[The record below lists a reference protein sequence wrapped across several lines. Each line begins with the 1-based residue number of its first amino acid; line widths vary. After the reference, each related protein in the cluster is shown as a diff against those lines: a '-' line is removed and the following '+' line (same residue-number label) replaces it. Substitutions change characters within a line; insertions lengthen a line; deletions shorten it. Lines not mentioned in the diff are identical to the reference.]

1 MLAICLEFGQGG
13 GNTFPCGSCWPH
25 AVSRGTRHSEGP
37 GREDVACPLQL
48 GSGQGLGS
56 GRDSTAS
63 STSDSTEGVLK
74 AASPSVDSLCET
86 EMQRSVP
93 KVC

>member
-25 AVSRGTRHSEGP
+25 AVSRGTRHSQG
-37 GREDVACPLQL
+37 EDMACLVQL

-56 GRDSTAS
+56 GRDSAAS
-63 STSDSTEGVLK
+63 SASYSTERVLK
-74 AASPSVDSLCET
+74 AAIPSVDSLCET
-86 EMQRSVP
+86 EMQRSVS
-93 KVC
+93 KIC